1 MRYEFKTTL
10 RGETVTVHI
19 STLTSHEDEAPY
31 VEFEVLGDDDEEI
44 ELTDEEVDEILDEIL
59 EFVEEESANDRAERR
74 DQMRGW

>member
-19 STLTSHEDEAPY
+19 STLTSYEDEAPY

-74 DQMRGW
+74 DQGRGW

>member
-19 STLTSHEDEAPY
+19 STLTSYEDEAPY

>member
-19 STLTSHEDEAPY
+19 STLTSYEDEAPY

-74 DQMRGW
+74 DQTRGW

>member
-19 STLTSHEDEAPY
+19 STLTSYEDEAPY

-59 EFVEEESANDRAERR
+59 EFVEEESEMERAERKE
-74 DQMRGW
+74 QQGGW

>member
-10 RGETVTVHI
+10 RGEIVTVHI
-19 STLTSHEDEAPY
+19 STLTSYEDEAPY